1 MLTPPDESAA
11 APRTPLTSLTMVR
24 FFRDLAPST
33 VAAGF
38 ITTLVGLA
46 SSIVIVFT
54 AAKNLGASE
63 EMLASWILA
72 ICFGMGILTIVP
84 SLLLR
89 MPAMVAWSTPGAAMM
104 ASYGAGAFGMREAIG
119 AFLLCALVTAIV
131 GFSGAFEKMIGRI
144 PPAVSGALLAGLLAR
159 FAIPGFADAATAPWI
174 VVAPTLTYIVLRLLA
189 PRYAVI
195 GVLAVGVL
203 AAALTG
209 RIDTSEL
216 QLAVARPVF
225 TSPSLSLA
233 AIVSI
238 AIPLFVV
245 TMAGQNLPGAAVI
258 RSAQYDIPVSPMIGS
273 CGALGVVLAPFGAY
287 ALNLSAITAAIC
299 MDPSCHEDKDRRY
312 TAAVIAGA
320 LYMVVGVFGTSVT
333 SALKAI
339 PTELVHVIAA
349 LALLP
354 TVAANLTNA
363 LRDERTRDAAVITF
377 LVALSGVTMAR
388 IASAFWATVAGVL
401 ALGLL
406 SLRDRRAGTV
416 AR

>member
-1 MLTPPDESAA
+1 
-11 APRTPLTSLTMVR
+11 VR

-54 AAKNLGASE
+54 AAKNLGANE
-63 EMLASWILA
+63 EILASWILT
-72 ICFGMGILTIVP
+72 ICFGMALLTIVP

-104 ASYGAGAFGMREAIG
+104 ASYAPGTFGMKEAIG
-119 AFLLCALVTAIV
+119 AFLLCALATTII
-131 GFSGAFEKMIGRI
+131 GFSGAFERLIGRI
-144 PPAVSGALLAGLLAR
+144 PPAVSGALLAGLLAK

-174 VVAPTLTYIVLRLLA
+174 VVAPTMTYIVLRLIA

-195 GVLAVGVL
+195 GVLIVGVL
-203 AAALTG
+203 AAAFTG

-216 QLAVARPVF
+216 ELAVAKPVF
-225 TSPSLSLA
+225 TAPSISLA

-245 TMAGQNLPGAAVI
+245 TMAGQNLPGTAVI
-258 RSAQYDIPVSPMIGS
+258 RSAQYDIPVSKMIGS
-273 CGALGVVLAPFGAY
+273 CGAVGLLLAPLGTY

-299 MDPSCHEDKDRRY
+299 MDPSCHEDRDRRY
-312 TAAVIAGA
+312 TAAVVAGF
-320 LYMVVGVFGTSVT
+320 LYLVVGIFGTSVT
-333 SALKAI
+333 GALKAI

-354 TVAANLTNA
+354 TIAANLTNA

-377 LVALSGVTMAR
+377 LVAISGVTMAR
-388 IASAFWATVAGVL
+388 IASAFWAAVAGVL
-401 ALGLL
+401 ALALL
-406 SLRDRRAGTV
+406 SLRDRRGA
-416 AR
+416 AH